1 MKTIYTGGSFD
12 ILHPGHVFLLKQ
24 CKALGKVVVSL
35 NTDKFIESYKG
46 IPPVMNYKERE
57 ALLVSSQYVDRIIP
71 NTGGADSK
79 IAILQVKPDIVAIGI
94 DWAVKDYY
102 KQMQF
107 TPEWLEEHNITLI
120 YLPHKEG
127 LSSTKIKERVKNER

>member
-94 DWAVKDYY
+94 DCAVKDYY

-120 YLPHKEG
+120 YLPHKER